1 MGITIHF
8 VDPETLMMV
17 SSALA
22 CRHFKGTHTG
32 EKIGQMLASVFAE
45 FNIESKVQ
53 NVVFQTDESMQE
65 QEVPEEETSVL
76 NTADCLESE
85 AAEAQSDNA
94 SDNGVMLPPHKHCGN
109 HSLNLID

>member
-1 MGITIHF
+1 
-8 VDPETLMMV
+8 
-17 SSALA
+17 
-22 CRHFKGTHTG
+22 
-32 EKIGQMLASVFAE
+32 MLASVFAE

-85 AAEAQSDNA
+85 AAEAQ
-94 SDNGVMLPPHKHCGN
+94 
-109 HSLNLID
+109 